1 MKDYLCTR
9 LSVEAF
15 AALTSHGIV
24 RGTKLKPFCEGLSRI
39 IGLDNLGADLD
50 LHRGPPSRSAQLRD
64 FSRGSTSFSSSTAPA
79 GSKNSLSS
87 QNLIELVPAGLLF
100 RHFHRFFPEPG
111 S

>member
-1 MKDYLCTR
+1 MKDYLRTR
-9 LSVEAF
+9 LSFEAF

-64 FSRGSTSFSSSTAPA
+64 FSCGSTFVQQFNRPSQIE
-79 GSKNSLSS
+79 KLSLQS
-87 QNLIELVPAGLLF
+87 ELG
-100 RHFHRFFPEPG
+100 
-111 S
+111 